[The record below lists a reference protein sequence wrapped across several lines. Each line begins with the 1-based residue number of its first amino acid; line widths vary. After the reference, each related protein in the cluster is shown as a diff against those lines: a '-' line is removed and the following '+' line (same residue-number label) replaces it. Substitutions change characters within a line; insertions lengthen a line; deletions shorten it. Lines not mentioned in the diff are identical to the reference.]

1 MIAETLAGAD
11 LWTEWGAMCAV
22 FALIA
27 VAVAAFV
34 WEKWPI
40 ELTALGALAV
50 LLVLFEAM
58 PLAGAD
64 GANRLDAARL
74 LEGFANPGLVTVAA
88 LLVIGQALVQTGALE
103 GAADR
108 LYRLA
113 GRRPAVVMAASLVA
127 VAILSSVLNNTPVV
141 VIFIPILG
149 ALAERLRISAS
160 RVLLP
165 LSYAAILGGAT
176 TLIGSST
183 NLLVAGVADELGLA
197 RIGFFDFLAPAAV
210 LAAAGLPFILF
221 AIPRILPDRV
231 TLAGRF
237 AADGRQFIAQVA
249 VRPASPLV
257 GERAVAGRFRG
268 LPGATVRVVQRG
280 EHAFLPPFDGVTL
293 AAGDMAVL
301 AVTRRALTGLLARH
315 RGALHPSVAPEASRR
330 GGAEEDEDAEDGSE
344 ESWQGDEQ
352 ILAEVMIPPASRMVG
367 LTLEQFGFRRRAGC
381 IVLGVQRRSRMFR
394 QRLTDIRLEAGD
406 GLLIQGPPERVA
418 ALRENSDAMLV
429 ERTQQALPRYR
440 HARRAALIFAAVV
453 AASATATAPIVVAAV
468 AGAAAMLACGC
479 LDIRQAAR
487 ALDRTVILMVAS
499 TLALGAAL
507 FETGGAVWLAERFT
521 AAFAGAG
528 PGWLLSA
535 LFLAIA
541 LATNLLSNNA
551 SAVLFAP
558 VAAAL
563 AQGLGLDPA
572 PFLHTV
578 ILAANCSFATPMGY
592 QTNLLVMAP
601 GHYRFADY
609 ARAGAPLTLLLWAVF
624 TAFAPWYYGLPL
636 AAP

>member
-11 LWTEWGAMCAV
+11 PWTEWGAMCAV

-127 VAILSSVLNNTPVV
+127 VAVLSSVLNNTPVV

>member
-11 LWTEWGAMCAV
+11 PWTEWGAMCAV

-27 VAVAAFV
+27 AVVAAFV

-40 ELTALGALAV
+40 ELTALGALAA

-113 GRRPAVVMAASLVA
+113 GRRPAVVMAVSLVA
-127 VAILSSVLNNTPVV
+127 VAALSSVLNNTPVV

-221 AIPRILPDRV
+221 AMPRILPDRV

-257 GERAVAGRFRG
+257 GERAVAGRFPG

-315 RGALHPSVAPEASRR
+315 RGALHPSVAPEAPRR
-330 GGAEEDEDAEDGSE
+330 DGAAEDAGDGGE
-344 ESWQGDEQ
+344 ESWRGDEQ

-406 GLLIQGPPERVA
+406 GLLIQGPPGRVA

-453 AASATATAPIVVAAV
+453 AASATAAAPIVVAAV

-507 FETGGAVWLAERFT
+507 FETGGAAWLAERFT

-578 ILAANCSFATPMGY
+578 ILAANCSFATPVGY

-601 GHYRFADY
+601 GNYRFADY
-609 ARAGAPLTLLLWAVF
+609 ARAGAPLILLLWAVF

-636 AAP
+636 AAR

>member
-11 LWTEWGAMCAV
+11 PWTEWGAMCAV

-280 EHAFLPPFDGVTL
+280 
-293 AAGDMAVL
+293 
-301 AVTRRALTGLLARH
+301 GL
-315 RGALHPSVAPEASRR
+315 
-330 GGAEEDEDAEDGSE
+330 
-344 ESWQGDEQ
+344 SW
-352 ILAEVMIPPASRMVG
+352 R
-367 LTLEQFGFRRRAGC
+367 
-381 IVLGVQRRSRMFR
+381 
-394 QRLTDIRLEAGD
+394 
-406 GLLIQGPPERVA
+406 
-418 ALRENSDAMLV
+418 
-429 ERTQQALPRYR
+429 
-440 HARRAALIFAAVV
+440 
-453 AASATATAPIVVAAV
+453 
-468 AGAAAMLACGC
+468 
-479 LDIRQAAR
+479 
-487 ALDRTVILMVAS
+487 
-499 TLALGAAL
+499 
-507 FETGGAVWLAERFT
+507 
-521 AAFAGAG
+521 
-528 PGWLLSA
+528 
-535 LFLAIA
+535 
-541 LATNLLSNNA
+541 
-551 SAVLFAP
+551 
-558 VAAAL
+558 
-563 AQGLGLDPA
+563 
-572 PFLHTV
+572 
-578 ILAANCSFATPMGY
+578 
-592 QTNLLVMAP
+592 
-601 GHYRFADY
+601 
-609 ARAGAPLTLLLWAVF
+609 
-624 TAFAPWYYGLPL
+624 
-636 AAP
+636 

>member
-11 LWTEWGAMCAV
+11 PWTEWGAMCAV

>member
-11 LWTEWGAMCAV
+11 PWTEWGAMCAV

-330 GGAEEDEDAEDGSE
+330 GGAEEDAEDGSE

>member
-1 MIAETLAGAD
+1 MISETLAGAD
-11 LWTEWGAMCAV
+11 PWTEWGAMCAV

-27 VAVAAFV
+27 AVVGAFV

-40 ELTALGALAV
+40 EVTALGALAA

-58 PLAGAD
+58 PLAGSD
-64 GANRLDAARL
+64 GANRLGAARL
-74 LEGFANPGLVTVAA
+74 LEGFANPGLVTIAA

-113 GRRPAVVMAASLVA
+113 GRRPAVVMAASLIA
-127 VAILSSVLNNTPVV
+127 VALLSSVLNNTPVV

-165 LSYAAILGGAT
+165 LSYAAILGGTT

-183 NLLVAGVADELGLA
+183 NLLVAGVAAELGHA
-197 RIGFFDFLAPAAV
+197 PIGFFDFLAPGAV
-210 LAAAGLPFILF
+210 LAAAGLSFVLF
-221 AIPRILPDRV
+221 AVPRLLPDRA

-249 VRPASPLV
+249 VRAASPLV
-257 GERAVAGRFRG
+257 GERAVAGRFPS
-268 LPGATVRVVQRG
+268 LPDTTVRVVQRG
-280 EHAFLPPFDGVTL
+280 ERAFLPPFDGVAL
-293 AAGDMAVL
+293 AAGDIAVL
-301 AVTRRALTGLLARH
+301 AATRRALTDLLARH

-330 GGAEEDEDAEDGSE
+330 GATGEEPAG
-344 ESWQGDEQ
+344 EQ
-352 ILAEVMIPPASRMVG
+352 IVAEVMIPPASRMVG
-367 LTLEQFGFRRRAGC
+367 VTLEQFGFRRRAGC

-394 QRLTDIRLEAGD
+394 QRLTDIRLEVGD
-406 GLLIQGPPERVA
+406 GLLIQGPRVRVR

-429 ERTQQALPRYR
+429 ERTQKALPRYR
-440 HARRAALIFAAVV
+440 HARRAALVFAAVV
-453 AASATATAPIVVAAV
+453 AASASAAAPIVVAAV
-468 AGAAAMLACGC
+468 AGAAAMLALGC

-507 FETGGAVWLAERFT
+507 FETGGAAWLAERFT
-521 AAFAGAG
+521 EAFAGAG

-558 VAAAL
+558 IAAAL
-563 AQGLGLDPA
+563 AQGLGLDPT
-572 PFLHTV
+572 PFFHTV

-636 AAP
+636 APP